1 MPVYLPE
8 RSLTTDNAAMIAWAG
23 LLRYRS
29 EGAGDALTVNARS
42 RWPLGT

>member
-1 MPVYLPE
+1 VFLPE

-23 LLRYRS
+23 LIRFRR
-29 EGAGDALTVNARS
+29 EGAQRIEGVQARS